1 MLNLSKRLLGTAL
14 FSILVSQTAMA
25 QDIVHDGEYN
35 FVKAQ
40 YGDNWDKE
48 DNEIDARLAEVR
60 KKMAANDPTFS
71 IS

>member
-14 FSILVSQTAMA
+14 FSMLVSQTAMA
-25 QDIVHDGEYN
+25 KDIVHDGEYY

-60 KKMAANDPTFS
+60 KKNGGKRP
-71 IS
+71 